1 MHHLEV
7 KRRLDGDE
15 IGAVQLLLDTATHH
29 DGHHALGEHQWLDLV
44 HGGRAG
50 FAGIVAT
57 LPGHAHPIGYAQ
69 VSRSGGTA
77 DNWSLELV
85 IAPHHRED
93 ETIASGLVE
102 AALGLVQSEGGGRV
116 HLWVSKPQPWHD
128 RVARAHGL
136 RRARDLYQ
144 LRRPLPT
151 GIASDLDWRPFE
163 PGRDE
168 EAWLEVNNAAFADH
182 TEQGQWSRQV
192 LEEREALDWF
202 DPSGFLLHEGE
213 GGRLDGFCWT
223 KVHADHDPPLG
234 EIYVIAVAPWAQGKG
249 LGRRLVLA
257 GLDVLARRGIGTAM
271 LYVDAANTAAVKL
284 YVDLGF
290 TLDHIDRAYHVDVTP
305 GAAGP
310 AAAPPLRPDG

>member
-1 MHHLEV
+1 MFQLEV

-15 IGAVQLLLDTATHH
+15 VGAVQVLLDAATHH

-57 LPGHAHPIGYAQ
+57 LAEHPHPIGYAQ
-69 VSRSGGTA
+69 VSRSDTR
-77 DNWSLELV
+77 DDDWSLELV

-93 ETIASGLVE
+93 ESIASELVE
-102 AALGLVQSEGGGRV
+102 EALALVKREGGGRV

-128 RVARAHGL
+128 RVASTHGL
-136 RRARDLYQ
+136 QRGRDLYQ
-144 LRRPLPT
+144 LRRRLPT
-151 GIASDLDWRPFE
+151 GLPSDLTWRPFE

-168 EAWLEVNNAAFADH
+168 AAWLEVNNAAFATH
-182 TEQGQWSRQV
+182 AEQGEWTPDV
-192 LEEREALDWF
+192 LAEREEMEWF
-202 DPSGFLLHEGE
+202 DPSGFLLHEGDD
-213 GGRLDGFCWT
+213 GRLAGFCWT

-234 EIYVIAVAPWAQGKG
+234 EIYVIAVAPWAQRQG
-249 LGRRLVLA
+249 LGRRLTLA
-257 GLDVLARRGIGTAM
+257 GLDVLARRRIGIGM

-290 TLDHIDRAYHVDVTP
+290 TLDHVDRAYSTTI
-305 GAAGP
+305 
-310 AAAPPLRPDG
+310 

>member
-1 MHHLEV
+1 MPRGSLRGVHQLEV

-15 IGAVQLLLDTATHH
+15 VGAVQVLLDAATRH

-57 LPGHAHPIGYAQ
+57 RPGHPHPIGYAQ
-69 VSRSGGTA
+69 VSRSGA
-77 DNWSLELV
+77 AHSSWSLELV

-93 ETIASGLVE
+93 ETIADELVA
-102 AALGLVQSEGGGRV
+102 AALALVRSEGGGRV
-116 HLWVSKPQPWHD
+116 HLWVSMPQPWHD

-136 RRARDLYQ
+136 RRDRELYQ
-144 LRRPLPT
+144 LRRALPA
-151 GIASDLDWRPFE
+151 GQDYDLDWRPFE

-168 EAWLEVNNAAFADH
+168 EAWLEVNNAAFANH
-182 TEQGQWSRQV
+182 AEQGQWTPEV
-192 LEEREALDWF
+192 LAEREGLDWF
-202 DPSGFLLHEGE
+202 DPSGFLLHEDE
-213 GGRLDGFCWT
+213 AGRLDGFCWT

-249 LGRRLVLA
+249 LGRRLALA
-257 GLDVLARRGIGTAM
+257 GLDVLARRDLGVAM
-271 LYVDAANTAAVKL
+271 LYSDAANTAAVKL

-290 TLDHIDRAYHVDVTP
+290 TLDHVDRAYEVEV
-305 GAAGP
+305 A
-310 AAAPPLRPDG
+310 RPS

>member
-1 MHHLEV
+1 MHQLEV

-15 IGAVQLLLDTATHH
+15 IGAVQVLLDAATHH

-57 LPGHAHPIGYAQ
+57 LPGHTHPIGYAQ
-69 VSRSGGTA
+69 VSRSETKG
-77 DNWSLELV
+77 DDWSLELV

-93 ETIASGLVE
+93 ETIASQLVE
-102 AALGLVQSEGGGRV
+102 AALGLVGTEGGGRV
-116 HLWVSKPQPWHD
+116 NLWVSKPQPWHD
-128 RVARAHGL
+128 RVARARGL
-136 RRARDLYQ
+136 ERGRELYQ

-151 GIASDLDWRPFE
+151 GLAYELDWRPFE

-168 EAWLEVNNAAFADH
+168 EAWLEVNNAAFASH
-182 TEQGQWSRQV
+182 AEQGQWSREV
-192 LEEREALDWF
+192 LAEREALDWF
-202 DPSGFLLHEGE
+202 DPSGFLLHEGD

-223 KVHADHDPPLG
+223 KVHTDHDQPLG

-249 LGRRLVLA
+249 LGRRLTLA
-257 GLDVLARRGIGTAM
+257 GLDVLAQRGIGTGM
-271 LYVDAANTAAVKL
+271 LYVDAANTPAVKL

-290 TLDHIDRAYHVDVTP
+290 TLDHVDRAYHATLGAGSARARP
-305 GAAGP
+305 GAAG
-310 AAAPPLRPDG
+310 